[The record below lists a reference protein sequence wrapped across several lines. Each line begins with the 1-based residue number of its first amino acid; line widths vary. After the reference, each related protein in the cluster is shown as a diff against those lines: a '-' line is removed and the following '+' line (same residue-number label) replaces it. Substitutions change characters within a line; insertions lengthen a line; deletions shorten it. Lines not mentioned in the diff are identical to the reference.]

1 MWGCW
6 CDLLPQIEADRIHLL
21 SYLLAH
27 LLSAAGRKIWDQNA
41 DATRSSIPRWRQLGR
56 TCLLA
61 ARDGAVLCST
71 PCFSWSAAVLSL
83 RADLRESLSTR
94 ERQSKSVALRLAR
107 GTHEPAVLM
116 LIIARA
122 FFWFSFFSPLP
133 LPGAA
138 GLKKYAPA
146 HRGRGVACTVLERTP
161 SAGQCRRHSLG
172 AAGGFF
178 SR

>member
-6 CDLLPQIEADRIHLL
+6 CDKSEADRIHLL

-71 PCFSWSAAVLSL
+71 PCFSFVLCCASL
-83 RADLRESLSTR
+83 RADLRESLVDER
-94 ERQSKSVALRLAR
+94 ESKWPAGRQLAR
-107 GTHEPAVLM
+107 SREPAVLRKQEPSCVFADQ
-116 LIIARA
+116 LKK
-122 FFWFSFFSPLP
+122 SFFPP
-133 LPGAA
+133 CPALPGAA
-138 GLKKYAPA
+138 GDFLAVLVL
-146 HRGRGVACTVLERTP
+146 VAFWR
-161 SAGQCRRHSLG
+161 AQR
-172 AAGGFF
+172 
-178 SR
+178 